1 MSRTIAVKV
10 IARASKN
17 AVKVEGERLKV
28 YVTAPALDGKANA
41 AVRELLAEHFKTN
54 VSRVTIVRGLTSPL
68 KTVSID
74 IP

>member
-41 AVRELLAEHFKTN
+41 AVRGLLAEHFKTN
-54 VSRVTIVRGLTSPL
+54 VSRVVILRGLTSPL